1 MEKMLNVEIVGQ
13 IKEVFSRMKEPVQIL
28 FFGSNDNCDYCSET
42 QQLLEEVTAI
52 DSRIGLSVYD
62 LSNDAEVAQKF
73 KIDKAPGIV
82 IAGKDGNQVL
92 DFGIQ
97 YSGVPSG
104 HEFSTLINDI
114 LLVSG
119 RDSGLNQEIRDYL
132 KQLDKPLHMQVFVT
146 PTCPYCPR
154 AVLLAHQ
161 MAMENPGMI
170 RAEGVEATEFP
181 ELSNRFGVSGVPQT
195 TINAGAG
202 TVIGAVPES
211 QLLSEIKRALAN

>member
-1 MEKMLNVEIVGQ
+1 MEKLLNPQ
-13 IKEVFSRMKEPVQIL
+13 ILSQLKNAFAEMKEPVQIL
-28 FFGSNDNCDYCSET
+28 FFGSDDNCDYCGET
-42 QQLLEEVTAI
+42 RQLLEEVSAI

-62 LSNDAEVAQKF
+62 LTADAAIAKQFNV
-73 KIDKAPGIV
+73 DKAPGIV
-82 IAGKDGNQVL
+82 IAAKDGEQIV

-97 YSGVPSG
+97 YSGIPSG

-114 LLVSG
+114 LLVSE
-119 RDSGLNQEIRDYL
+119 RDSGLSQEVRDYL
-132 KQLDKPLHMQVFVT
+132 KKLDKPLHMQVFVT
-146 PTCPYCPR
+146 PTCPYCPP

-195 TINAGAG
+195 VINAGAG
-202 TVIGAVPES
+202 TMVGAGSEKK
-211 QLLSEIKRALAN
+211 LFSEIMRALAN